1 MVLSINSMILWMG
14 MALVTKQVMLV
25 NVSLHAITATY
36 MPSNQKI
43 LVKNTRF
50 MYDVQLKVRDIVY
63 YI

>member
-1 MVLSINSMILWMG
+1 MG

-25 NVSLHAITATY
+25 NVSLHAITVTY

-43 LVKNTRF
+43 LVKNTSF
-50 MYDVQLKVRDIVY
+50 MYDVQLKVRDTACVL